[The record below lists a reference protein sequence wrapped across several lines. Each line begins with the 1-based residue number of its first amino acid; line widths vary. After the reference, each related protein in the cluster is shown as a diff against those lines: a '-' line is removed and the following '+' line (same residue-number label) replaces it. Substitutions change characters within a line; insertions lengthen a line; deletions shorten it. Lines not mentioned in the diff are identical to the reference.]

1 MKKIKLIIPILAIMS
16 IFVTGCGIFASK
28 NNLDIQYKAEEV
40 EEVTPVEEN
49 TTTYKGIMVGS
60 SSLNSFLNK
69 TSNASKST
77 DQTDNSDD
85 YDDFEEPIVG
95 GTGKNATL
103 PTSGTTS
110 NTTVESAPK
119 YQQMVIEGYY
129 MRYKINPDTNS
140 VEESVSI
147 IEKQIDKYKGYIENM
162 EMHCS
167 DEKDEEGN
175 KKEKS
180 EATIYIRIPTE
191 NLYDFI
197 KSLDNGKIING
208 TIVERQKE
216 SKEVT
221 TDYIST
227 ITHIE
232 TLKLKRERLMTLLEK
247 ANDLDTILKL
257 EDRISDVEYDI
268 TFYEDKKNTFEN
280 LVEYTQ
286 VRIDIEDNIIE
297 KKEAPEEPEDPEPIE
312 EPSRFHADPII
323 LGVLLMCIGVFIYL
337 FIWKFK
343 RK

>member
-1 MKKIKLIIPILAIMS
+1 MKKIKLILPLLAIMS
-16 IFVTGCGIFASK
+16 ILVTGCGIFASK
-28 NNLDIQYKAEEV
+28 NNLDIQYKEEEAKETPP
-40 EEVTPVEEN
+40 EEEKEEN
-49 TTTYKGIMVGS
+49 TNTYKGIMVGS
-60 SSLNSFLNK
+60 SSLNSFIK
-69 TSNASKST
+69 TTSSKST
-77 DQTDNSDD
+77 YQSDSSDD
-85 YDDFEEPIVG
+85 YDEFGEPLQTASKG
-95 GTGKNATL
+95 ATA
-103 PTSGTTS
+103 PSSGTTS
-110 NTTVESAPK
+110 NTTVESTPK

-129 MRYKINPDTNS
+129 MRYKIDPDTNS

-167 DEKDEEGN
+167 DEKDEEGK

-180 EATIYIRIPTE
+180 EAAIYIRIPTE

-297 KKEAPEEPEDPEPIE
+297 EKEIPEEPEEPEPIE
-312 EPSRFHADPII
+312 EPSRFYVDPII
-323 LGVLLMCIGVFIYL
+323 LGFLLMCIGVFIYL
-337 FIWKFK
+337 LIRLKK
-343 RK
+343 M